1 MIGDKQSENKG
12 RVMKTK
18 ILLALASLAVTL
30 VACDKVAQ
38 QMEAVDKGPL
48 VMVFA
53 PGFQI
58 LAKDASA
65 VPVQG
70 FDECQANPS
79 QAKIFGE
86 SQIAGKNTCVVI
98 TASTKQVPV
107 LIGSPG
113 GSVTEQW
120 TVIRGEKDRIS
131 LQRPDGSL
139 VVAAT
144 PQ

>member
-1 MIGDKQSENKG
+1 
-12 RVMKTK
+12 MKTN

-38 QMEAVDKGPL
+38 QVATVDKGPL

-53 PGFQI
+53 PGFKI
-58 LAKDASA
+58 LEKDASA

-70 FDECQANPS
+70 FDECPANPS
-79 QAKIFGE
+79 MVKIVGE
-86 SQIAGKNTCVVI
+86 SNTDGKNTCVVI
-98 TASTKQVPV
+98 TASTQQVPV
-107 LIGSPG
+107 LIGLPG
-113 GSVTEQW
+113 GNATEQW
-120 TVIRGEKDRIS
+120 TVIRGEKNRIS

-139 VVAAT
+139 VAAAT